1 MPYKIRRTQEF
12 RDQFRRLTKK
22 DKPLQD
28 RLDKKIKQ
36 IVQNPTLGDPKSY
49 DLKYTRGSHVNPY
62 VIVYMII
69 EEAHA
74 ILFLYVDHHDFVYNE
89 APKVFKDIEFEFPE
103 LWAVM
108 SPDLKRHVKQ

>member
-36 IVQNPTLGDPKSY
+36 IVQNPILGDPKSY
-49 DLKYTRGSHVNPY
+49 NLKYTRDR
-62 VIVYMII
+62 MLTL
-69 EEAHA
+69 
-74 ILFLYVDHHDFVYNE
+74 ILLS
-89 APKVFKDIEFEFPE
+89 I
-103 LWAVM
+103 
-108 SPDLKRHVKQ
+108 